1 MLVKSL
7 DEGKN
12 LDDLQETFDTL
23 IYMDFYIPPNLWTKH
38 MVNQPLVCY
47 PCILQIERY
56 HLVTKQALTGD
67 KGCLLLVCLVHLYLV
82 VSRENIY
89 ET

>member
-12 LDDLQETFDTL
+12 LDDLEETFDTL

-38 MVNQPLVCY
+38 MVNQPLVCF
-47 PCILQIERY
+47 PCKKTSL
-56 HLVTKQALTGD
+56 
-67 KGCLLLVCLVHLYLV
+67 
-82 VSRENIY
+82 NW
-89 ET
+89 